1 MESNRYRVAQVI
13 GTEMPPEAREYA
25 EKAMRGNLLRE
36 LEGVLFSGETVAVKI
51 EREEEKRWIGGRR
64 VGYTAHIQQ
73 VRQVEYTYSA
83 IAQYP
88 KRKKS
93 KKQRIAEKR
102 AALKRNRE
110 RKAALR
116 KQVRA

>member
-13 GTEMPPEAREYA
+13 GAELPPEAQEHI
-25 EKAMRGNLLRE
+25 EKAMRGNLLRG

-51 EREEEKRWIGGRR
+51 EREEETRWMGGRR

-73 VRQVEYTYSA
+73 VQQVRQVEYTL
-83 IAQYP
+83 QYP
-88 KRKKS
+88 KRRKS

-116 KQVRA
+116 KRVRA

>member
-1 MESNRYRVAQVI
+1 MESNRYRVERIIEQVPQEI
-13 GTEMPPEAREYA
+13 RPVVEGYLRGEL
-25 EKAMRGNLLRE
+25 MRGME
-36 LEGVLFSGETVAVKI
+36 DVLFSGNWVAVKI
-51 EREEEKRWIGGRR
+51 EREEETRYLEGLR
-64 VGYTAHIQQ
+64 VRYTANVQQ
-73 VRQVEYTYSA
+73 IPQVVHTYSA
-83 IAQYP
+83 IMQYP

-116 KQVRA
+116 KRVRT